1 MTSASPLPLP
11 PQPRGFTGLCNLGN
25 TCFLNSCM
33 QVLVHT
39 LELTVFLDSE
49 SCNQHLKVHVPEHV
63 LLKEFKN
70 LQSVM
75 WSQNG
80 IVSPNRFVHHVQQVA
95 HITGRQLF
103 TGWAQNDLPEFLLFI
118 IDAIHKSISRQ
129 VTMRIC
135 GHVEHPIDQLAMEC
149 YKMLQSTYHNEYSE
163 IMDMFYGI
171 YVSELSNLETPTHIY
186 SRKPESFFILDLE
199 VKTPQGKLF
208 TNLSE
213 CLDSFTSSE
222 TMQGEN
228 AWFNETTQQKEN
240 VRKRIV
246 FWNFPNI
253 LVITLKRFQ
262 GDSRKLQH
270 DVDFPLIHLD
280 LSKYVV
286 GYNPSHYI
294 YDLFGVCNHSGGT
307 MGGHYTAYVLTE
319 AGGWVHF
326 NDTSV
331 EPLPSPRVVSSKA
344 YCLFYRKRP
353 PKK

>member
-1 MTSASPLPLP
+1 MTS
-11 PQPRGFTGLCNLGN
+11 QGFTGLCNLGN
-25 TCFLNSCM
+25 TCFLNSCV

-39 LELTVFLDSE
+39 PQLCSFLDTYA
-49 SCNQHLKVHVPEHV
+49 QHLNGNVPETV
-63 LLKEFKN
+63 LLKEFKILKN
-70 LQSVM
+70 IM

-95 HITGRQLF
+95 HQTGHQLF

-118 IDAIHKSISRQ
+118 VDAFHKSISRQ

-135 GHVEHPIDQLAMEC
+135 GHVANPIDQLAMEC
-149 YKMLQSTYHNEYSE
+149 YGMLKSTYHNEYSE

-171 YVSELSNLETPTHIY
+171 YVSELLNMETPERIY

-199 VKTPQGKLF
+199 VKTQQGQLYTKL
-208 TNLSE
+208 SD
-213 CLDSFTSSE
+213 CIDSFTSAE
-222 TMQGEN
+222 VMQGEN
-228 AWFNETTQQKEN
+228 AWFNENTQQKED
-240 VRKRIV
+240 VCKRIV
-246 FWNFPNI
+246 FWNFPSI

-262 GDSRKLQH
+262 DDGRKLQH
-270 DVDFPLIHLD
+270 EVDFPLTQLD

-286 GYNPSHYI
+286 GYNPSHYV

-307 MGGHYTAYVLTE
+307 MGGHYTAYVLTD
-319 AGGWVHF
+319 AGGWIHF

-331 EPLPSPRVVSSKA
+331 EPIPSVRVVSPKA

-353 PKK
+353 R

>member
-1 MTSASPLPLP
+1 MSS
-11 PQPRGFTGLCNLGN
+11 QGFTGLCNLGN
-25 TCFLNSCM
+25 TCFLNSCV
-33 QVLVHT
+33 QVLIHT
-39 LELTVFLDSE
+39 PELCSFLESTTYAHHV
-49 SCNQHLKVHVPEHV
+49 KGHVPECV
-63 LLKEFKN
+63 LLEEFKN
-70 LQSVM
+70 LKRVM

-95 HITGRQLF
+95 QKTGRELF

-118 IDAIHKSISRQ
+118 VDAIHKSISRQ

-135 GHVEHPIDQLAMEC
+135 GHVVNPIDQLAMEC
-149 YKMLQSTYHNEYSE
+149 YGMLRSTYHNEYSE
-163 IMDMFYGI
+163 IMDMFYGM
-171 YVSELSNLETPTHIY
+171 YVSELSNLEIPERIY

-199 VKTPQGKLF
+199 VKTQQGQLF
-208 TNLSE
+208 TKLSE
-213 CLDSFTSSE
+213 CLDSFTSAE
-222 TMQGEN
+222 VMQGDN
-228 AWFNETTQQKEN
+228 AWFNEATQRKED

-262 GDSRKLQH
+262 DDARKLQH
-270 DVDFPLIHLD
+270 EIDFPLTQLD

-286 GYNPSHYI
+286 GYNPSHYV

-307 MGGHYTAYVLTE
+307 MGGHYTAYVLTA
-319 AGGWVHF
+319 AGGWIHF

-331 EPLPSPRVVSSKA
+331 EPIPSVRVVSPKA

-353 PKK
+353 R